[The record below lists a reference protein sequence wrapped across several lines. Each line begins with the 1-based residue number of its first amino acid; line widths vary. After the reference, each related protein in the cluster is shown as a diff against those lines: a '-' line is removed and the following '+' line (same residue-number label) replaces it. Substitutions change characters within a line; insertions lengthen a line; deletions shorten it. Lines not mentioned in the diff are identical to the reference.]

1 MKRHPI
7 YKNYYIF
14 EEEENESVK
23 LEAPPNH
30 VPMTKE
36 RFDFIV
42 QNQQKWR
49 SEYQEMKKI
58 KNKEKNKRI
67 NEYNK
72 KKKLEIKNAL
82 FQIQNANILTEK
94 EGLD

>member
-1 MKRHPI
+1 MKQHPI
-7 YKNYYIF
+7 FKNYYIF
-14 EEEENESVK
+14 EEETVSVK
-23 LEAPPNH
+23 LEPPPDH

-42 QNQQKWR
+42 NNQQKWR
-49 SEYQEMKKI
+49 LEYQEMVKM

-72 KKKLEIKNAL
+72 KKTIIAS
-82 FQIQNANILTEK
+82 
-94 EGLD
+94 

>member
-1 MKRHPI
+1 MKRHPF

-14 EEEENESVK
+14 EEDTVSVK
-23 LEAPPNH
+23 LEPPPDH

-49 SEYQEMKKI
+49 SEFLEMKKI
-58 KNKEKNKRI
+58 KHIEKNKR
-67 NEYNK
+67 NMEYSK
-72 KKKLEIKNAL
+72 KKKLSLLEHVI
-82 FQIQNANILTEK
+82 
-94 EGLD
+94 

>member
-1 MKRHPI
+1 MKRHP
-7 YKNYYIF
+7 YFKNYNIF
-14 EEEENESVK
+14 EEEFVRVK
-23 LEAPPNH
+23 LEPPPNH

-36 RFDFIV
+36 RFDYIV

-49 SEYQEMKKI
+49 SEYQEMEKV

-72 KKKLEIKNAL
+72 KKRLEMKKSLLEHSI
-82 FQIQNANILTEK
+82 
-94 EGLD
+94 